1 MKKKEIP
8 KLRILTYKNKKH
20 LYKLNDNTKKRR
32 LAIDEGI
39 QDEYKKKKSI
49 RKAAI
54 SKKKRFNVLRI
65 YRKNKNYI
73 QCKKITDDMKYI
85 DKKYKTGK
93 TNNICKKNA
102 KGGNKS
108 EYFFNPNNPKK
119 SFDVYKDKNPKDT
132 INIKYKTL
140 KDVKNT
146 IKKLET
152 LYKNNKYTHKRI
164 FQVSMIMY
172 VRLKKLKKIKPK
184 QYSLSKNYFEFLKK
198 RTKYDNKDRKKLIFK
213 Y

>member
-1 MKKKEIP
+1 MYMKKKIIP

-20 LYKLNDNTKKRR
+20 IYKLKDNTKKRR

-39 QDEYKKKKSI
+39 QEEYKKKKSI
-49 RKAAI
+49 KKAAI

-65 YRKNKNYI
+65 YRKNKNYS

-93 TNNICKKNA
+93 TNNICKKNK
-102 KGGNKS
+102 KGGKNS
-108 EYFFNPNNPKK
+108 DFFFYPNNPKK
-119 SFDVYKDKNPKDT
+119 SFDVYKDKN
-132 INIKYKTL
+132 IKYKTL

-146 IKKLET
+146 INKLEK
-152 LYKNNKYTHKRI
+152 LYKSNKYTHKRI

-172 VRLKKLKKIKPK
+172 VRLKHLKNIKPK
-184 QYSLSKNYFEFLKK
+184 EYKLSKKYFEFLKK
-198 RTKYDNKDRKKLIFK
+198 RTKYNKEDRKKLVFK
-213 Y
+213 I